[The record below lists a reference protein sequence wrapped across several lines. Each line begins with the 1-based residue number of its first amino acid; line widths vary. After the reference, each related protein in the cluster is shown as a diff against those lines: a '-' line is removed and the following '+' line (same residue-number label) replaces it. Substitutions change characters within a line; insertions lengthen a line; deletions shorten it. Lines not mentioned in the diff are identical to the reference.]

1 MLNASNESM
10 KTARGLRGFRGIAM
24 LVAAAAVWS
33 GPARA
38 EDPAPVN
45 IGYYPGGM
53 FNALFHVADLKNFYR
68 DAGLKPTFISVANG
82 PLMNSNIASG
92 AIDFGNQPPSNVGLA
107 LDQGLDQVII
117 AGNITMPWILIAR
130 TDVALPSKGKYPG
143 VIADLKGLNWG
154 VYGRGSDN
162 ELFMRA
168 MARDAKLDVDK
179 DMTWIPVGGPPTGL
193 PALKAKRIDVY
204 LTIDPAPIVASTGAF
219 GQTLVD
225 LRKGEGPANFKGVMY
240 QGVVALRKTAIE
252 RPKLVEAMVA
262 AHVKAYCWINDKKNL
277 PELMTIMRSNLP
289 VGDLSEDQF
298 RRMVLENLPSF
309 TLRYPTQDLDVWN
322 EMLLRSKVIKTPL
335 TSAILWKTIPASDPK
350 C

>member
-1 MLNASNESM
+1 MNTSTSMHMLAAATLLS
-10 KTARGLRGFRGIAM
+10 AAAM
-24 LVAAAAVWS
+24 FSHPVAAAEPV
-33 GPARA
+33 
-38 EDPAPVN
+38 PVN

-53 FNALFHVADLKNFYR
+53 FNALFHVADAKNFYKE
-68 DAGLKPTFISVANG
+68 AGLKPTFISVANG

-107 LDQGLDQVII
+107 LQQGLDQVII
-117 AGNITMPWILIAR
+117 AGNITMPWIVIAR
-130 TDVALPSKGKYPG
+130 KDLALPHKGKYPD
-143 VIADLKGLNWG
+143 VIADLKKLNWG

-179 DMTWIPVGGPPTGL
+179 DMAWIPVGGPPTGL

-204 LTIDPAPIVASTGAF
+204 LTIDPAPIVASTEEF

-240 QGVVALRKTAIE
+240 QGVVTLRKTAME
-252 RPKLVEAMVA
+252 KPELVA
-262 AHVKAYCWINDKKNL
+262 AMIAAHSKAYCWIKDRKNL
-277 PELMTIMRSNLP
+277 SELLKIMRANLP

-298 RRMVLENLPSF
+298 RHMVLENLPSF
-309 TLRYPTQDLDVWN
+309 TLRYPARDLIVWN
-322 EMLLRSKVIKTPL
+322 EMLLRSNVLKSPL
-335 TSAILWKTIPASDPK
+335 PDTILWKSVPTSDPA